1 MTTISENI
9 YISKKVN
16 KIYPFLK
23 ESNTNDLSAEDKKS
37 IWTNVKALMIYK
49 VGSTV
54 LDGTDNIIIS
64 SFVGVSAVG
73 YLSN

>member
-1 MTTISENI
+1 MS
-9 YISKKVN
+9 
-16 KIYPFLK
+16 
-23 ESNTNDLSAEDKKS
+23 DEDKKS

-64 SFVGVSAVG
+64 SFVGVSAWPSQAF
-73 YLSN
+73 L